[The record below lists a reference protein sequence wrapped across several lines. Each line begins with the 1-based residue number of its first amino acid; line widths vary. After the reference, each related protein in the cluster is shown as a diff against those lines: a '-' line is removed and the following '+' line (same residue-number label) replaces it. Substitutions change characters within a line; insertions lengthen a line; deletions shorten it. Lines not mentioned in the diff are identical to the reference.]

1 MKKLILTMAIIT
13 FIAGT
18 ISTSYGQEPDK
29 RSEKAR
35 TKLQAAQKDSI
46 NPFYETFKKESE
58 IKFKNNDGNIAE
70 FKASIVNERR
80 RIKSKDE
87 SKVADLE
94 QKNNYL
100 KKKLEDYK
108 VEGKENWV
116 IFKAGFNQDMDN
128 LSKSLNDLSVKKGK

>member
-1 MKKLILTMAIIT
+1 MKRIILTIAIIA
-13 FIAGT
+13 FVAGT

-46 NPFYETFKKESE
+46 TTVYETLKKESE
-58 IKFKNNDGNIAE
+58 IRFNKNEGSIAE
-70 FKASIVNERR
+70 FKASIVNEKKKIR
-80 RIKSKDE
+80 SKDE

-94 QKNNYL
+94 QKNNNL
-100 KKKLEDYK
+100 KKKLNDYK
-108 VEGKENWV
+108 VEGKENWT

-128 LSKSLNDLSVKKGK
+128 LNKSLNDLSVKKG

>member
-1 MKKLILTMAIIT
+1 MKKTILTMAIIA
-13 FIAGT
+13 FVAGT

-35 TKLQAAQKDSI
+35 TKLQAAQKDSVTTV
-46 NPFYETFKKESE
+46 YETLKKESE
-58 IKFKNNDGNIAE
+58 IRFNKNEGSIAE
-70 FKASIVNERR
+70 FKASIVNEKRKIR
-80 RIKSKDE
+80 SKDE

-100 KKKLEDYK
+100 KKKLKDYK
-108 VEGKENWV
+108 VEGKENWT

-128 LSKSLNDLSVKKGK
+128 LNKSLNDLSVKKG

>member
-1 MKKLILTMAIIT
+1 MAIIA
-13 FIAGT
+13 FVAGT

-35 TKLQAAQKDSI
+35 TKLQAAQKDSVTTV
-46 NPFYETFKKESE
+46 YETLKKESE
-58 IKFKNNDGNIAE
+58 IRFNKNEGSIAE
-70 FKASIVNERR
+70 FKASIVNEKRKIR
-80 RIKSKDE
+80 SKDE

-100 KKKLEDYK
+100 KKKLKDYK
-108 VEGKENWV
+108 VEGKENWT

-128 LSKSLNDLSVKKGK
+128 LNKSLNDLSVKKG

>member
-1 MKKLILTMAIIT
+1 MKKTILALAITILIT
-13 FIAGT
+13 GV
-18 ISTSYGQEPDK
+18 ISTSNGQEPDK

-46 NPFYETFKKESE
+46 TPYYETFKKESE
-58 IKFKNNDGNIAE
+58 IKFKSNEGSIAE

-108 VEGKENWV
+108 IEGKENWT

-128 LSKSLNDLSVKKGK
+128 LSKSLSDLSVKKG